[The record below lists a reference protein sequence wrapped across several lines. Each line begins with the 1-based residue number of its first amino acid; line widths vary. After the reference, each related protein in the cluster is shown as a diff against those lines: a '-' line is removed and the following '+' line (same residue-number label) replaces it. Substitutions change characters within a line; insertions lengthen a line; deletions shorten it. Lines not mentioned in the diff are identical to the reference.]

1 MIQGYS
7 IFRDDRNAYGDRVA
21 FYIQNH
27 IPVKIR
33 VDLMPTEMKVLCLQ
47 VHLLYLTPMLI
58 VICYRPP
65 SVNNVY
71 LDKI

>member
-1 MIQGYS
+1 
-7 IFRDDRNAYGDRVA
+7 
-21 FYIQNH
+21 
-27 IPVKIR
+27 
-33 VDLMPTEMKVLCLQ
+33 MPTEMKVLCLQ

-65 SVNNVY
+65 SVNNAY